1 MMCASTV
8 QVAALPGEVVSNT
21 GKQNRKVLAAPV
33 TGVFASAAGA
43 TTLLRQKH
51 GNCLHLSTFLHSFFF
66 PLSDGP
72 AIFSYLSLPRTVPML
87 VPQRWSNVERRPTME
102 PNINY
107 YGIVILLRKLREC
120 GSFTEKELRK
130 IAARIAADS
139 GVEVMFFL

>member
-1 MMCASTV
+1 MMCARTV

-21 GKQNRKVLAAPV
+21 GKQNRKVLATPV
-33 TGVFASAAGA
+33 MESFASITGV

-51 GNCLHLSTFLHSFFF
+51 GNCLHPSTFLHSFFF
-66 PLSDGP
+66 PLSDGH
-72 AIFSYLSLPRTVPML
+72 AILSCLSLPWTVPML
-87 VPQRWSNVERRPTME
+87 VPQRWSDTGRSVTMN

-120 GSFTEKELRK
+120 GIFTEKELRK
-130 IAARIAADS
+130 IAARIAADN

>member
-1 MMCASTV
+1 MCASTV

-33 TGVFASAAGA
+33 MGAFASVAGA

-51 GNCLHLSTFLHSFFF
+51 GNCLHPSTFLHSFFF

-72 AIFSYLSLPRTVPML
+72 SILSYLFLPRTVPML
-87 VPQRWSNVERRPTME
+87 VPQRWSDTGRSVTMN

-120 GSFTEKELRK
+120 GIFTEKELRK
-130 IAARIAADS
+130 IAARIAADN